1 MATETDQETND
12 HLIISRIDERQQ
24 IMKELGGIL
33 GDGTYDVNVMFN
45 VSISKI
51 PLLL

>member
-1 MATETDQETND
+1 MATETDQENND
-12 HLIISRIDERQQ
+12 RLIISRIDERQQ

-51 PLLL
+51 LSL